1 MGIVDSLSKTA
12 QAMGAATAIH
22 QHSKYLY
29 NQAKTATGKQPCTSC
44 KDKLVM
50 VVPKTGQVNEWIR
63 LRGISPPGIV
73 NVYSSAQHERTIVP
87 DPKTGIWYTTLKFS
101 VPGTYEVVAR
111 NGSLESKDMIQIA

>member
-50 VVPKTGQVNEWIR
+50 VLPKTGQVNEWIR

-73 NVYSSAQHERTIVP
+73 NIYSSALHERTVIP
-87 DPKTGIWYTTLKFS
+87 NPTTGLWYTTLRFS
-101 VPGTYEVVAR
+101 VPGEYRVIAK
-111 NGSLESKDMIQIA
+111 NGDLEAEDIIQIA